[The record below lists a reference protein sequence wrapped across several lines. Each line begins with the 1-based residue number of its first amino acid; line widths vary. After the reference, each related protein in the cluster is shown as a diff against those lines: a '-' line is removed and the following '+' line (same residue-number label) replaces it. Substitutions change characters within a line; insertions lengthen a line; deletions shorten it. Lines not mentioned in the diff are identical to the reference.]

1 MTTDRARRLDPEALK
16 TFVEVARQ
24 GSFSAAAERLNK
36 TPAAISY
43 RIRALEENM
52 GTPLFERTTRSV
64 TLTPAGELL
73 LERATQIFEWMQHL
87 PEELQQVNDGVEP
100 RFHLVINNLLFNAES
115 VGGLLATLSRS
126 FPHTSFRV
134 RRAVYM
140 GVWDEMVYGGGHFAI
155 GIPGWHPISDAFET
169 LPLGQIEWVLV
180 MSPAH
185 PLAGVQQPLTNDLL
199 RQYPAVNVEDTSER
213 LSKRTAWLLT
223 GQHEVLVPSMRAKIA
238 AHVHGLGVGF
248 LPRSIAEQYVRTRQ
262 LVIKQVRHGR
272 TPSPMALAW
281 RREDSGRIGAYLQ
294 ALFAAEDPLVSPFLN
309 KIQRGPGLP

>member
-87 PEELQQVNDGVEP
+87 PEELQQVNDGVGP

-140 GVWDEMVYGGGHFAI
+140 G
-155 GIPGWHPISDAFET
+155 
-169 LPLGQIEWVLV
+169 
-180 MSPAH
+180 
-185 PLAGVQQPLTNDLL
+185 
-199 RQYPAVNVEDTSER
+199 
-213 LSKRTAWLLT
+213 T
-223 GQHEVLVPSMRAKIA
+223 GQGIHPACRLLGKLIHGLAAGIGEAQHAGGLVEALARRVVARRAEERKVRVV
-238 AHVHGLGVGF
+238 AHVDDERVPAGH
-248 LPRSIAEQYVRTRQ
+248 AQRQ
-262 LVIKQVRHGR
+262 K
-272 TPSPMALAW
+272 
-281 RREDSGRIGAYLQ
+281 RRLKLWER
-294 ALFAAEDPLVSPFLN
+294 
-309 KIQRGPGLP
+309 